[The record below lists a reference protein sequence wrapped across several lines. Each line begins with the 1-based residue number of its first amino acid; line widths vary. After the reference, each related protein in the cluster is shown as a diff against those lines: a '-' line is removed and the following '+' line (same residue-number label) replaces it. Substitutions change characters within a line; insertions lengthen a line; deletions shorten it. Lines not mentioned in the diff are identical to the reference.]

1 MKKFFIPVAVVAV
14 LAFSSCGGPSICDC
28 MKLGEEASK
37 EIAEAGGDE
46 AKIKA
51 VEKKFESKIK
61 ACEKLGE
68 GKSPEEQAKMMEE
81 ALKCK

>member
-1 MKKFFIPVAVVAV
+1 MKKFILPVAVVAV

-37 EIAEAGGDE
+37 EIAEAKGDE
-46 AKIKA
+46 AKMKSIQ
-51 VEKKFESKIK
+51 EKYEAKGK
-61 ACEKLGE
+61 ACDKLAE
-68 GKSPEEQAKMMEE
+68 GKSKEEKAKMMEE